1 MNQRPEPHPF
11 REGKPSIVLEPS
23 IKKVMNKSK
32 KIFSVLKTKAKSL
45 GFSKQELNSV
55 VSLIEQRLDV
65 EDDATEEDL
74 DSAVNDAVE
83 EILPF
88 LKLGQAQA
96 QRTIA
101 RSKQTT
107 TKKQGDE
114 ADDADEADDDSDGQG
129 DDADEVELPDDA
141 PQWAKAMAKMFSNAM
156 KSGKTKLNNFTPE
169 QIKDD
174 RRNQVKAVVDSLGAY
189 GKIVLKK
196 FESREFAKDEDFT
209 AFLEEVK
216 SDADDYKQE
225 AANIGLSK
233 LGRPGAGNPRNNSHF
248 LGEPQ
253 GMSDEELDE
262 LAKMF

>member
-1 MNQRPEPHPF
+1 
-11 REGKPSIVLEPS
+11 
-23 IKKVMNKSK
+23 MNKSK

-101 RSKQTT
+101 RSRQT
-107 TKKQGDE
+107 KANSQG
-114 ADDADEADDDSDGQG
+114 DDADEADDDSESQG
-129 DDADEVELPDDA
+129 DDADDADEVELPDDA

-156 KSGKTKLNNFTPE
+156 KSGKTGLHNFTPE

-174 RRNQVKAVVDSLGAY
+174 RRNQVKAVVDNLGAY
-189 GKIVLKK
+189 GKIVMKK
-196 FESREFAKDEDFT
+196 FESKEFANDEEFT
-209 AFLEEVK
+209 AYMREVK
-216 SDADDYKQE
+216 KDAEDYQQE
-225 AANIGLSK
+225 ASDLGLSK
-233 LGRPGAGNPRNNSHF
+233 LSKPGAGSPNNSKSF
-248 LGEPQ
+248 LSEPK

-262 LAKMF
+262 LAKML